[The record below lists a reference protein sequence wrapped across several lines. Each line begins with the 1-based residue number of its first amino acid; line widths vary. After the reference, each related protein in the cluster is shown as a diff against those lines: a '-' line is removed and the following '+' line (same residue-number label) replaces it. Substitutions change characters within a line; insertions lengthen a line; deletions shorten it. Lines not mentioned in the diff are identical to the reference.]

1 MFQMLTG
8 RECSS
13 VDLSQAASDKRPCS
27 EKHTIDEVNLNAPLP
42 FVEGVGPSCQ
52 WLPAGPWKTVIDFFK
67 EQYPHVHA
75 TTWTARM
82 AKGQVVD
89 ETGRRVDAKTAFRV
103 GACIFY
109 YRELENEK
117 IIPFREQVLYQDEH
131 ILVAD
136 KPHFLPVIPAGKFLH
151 ETLLVR
157 LRKQRATEDL
167 APIHRLDRETAG
179 VILFSLNRKTRGH
192 YTSLFRNHKVRK
204 VYEALALRLEE
215 SNFPMTRRSRVVQGE
230 PFFRMKEV
238 PGEANSETHIRVINN
253 HGSLSLYQL
262 RPITG
267 RKHQLRV
274 HLAALGIPVI
284 NDKLYPVLTASDD
297 DDFSR
302 PLKLLAKSISFRD
315 PLSGREHYF
324 ESGTRL

>member
-1 MFQMLTG
+1 M
-8 RECSS
+8 S
-13 VDLSQAASDKRPCS
+13 
-27 EKHTIDEVNLNAPLP
+27 APLP

-75 TTWTARM
+75 TTWKARM

-89 ETGRRVDAKTAFRV
+89 ETGRRVNAKTAFRV

-117 IIPFREQVLYQDEH
+117 TMPSREQVLYQDEH

-157 LRKQRATEDL
+157 LRKQQATEDL
-167 APIHRLDRETAG
+167 AAIHRLDRETAG

-192 YTSLFRNHKVRK
+192 YTSLFRNRRVRK
-204 VYEALALRLEE
+204 VYEALAPRLEE
-215 SNFPMTRRSRVVQGE
+215 SNFPRTRRSRIVQGE

-238 PGEANSETHIRVINN
+238 PGEANSETHISVINN
-253 HGSLSLYQL
+253 HGRFSLYQL
-262 RPITG
+262 LPITG
-267 RKHQLRV
+267 KKHQLRL
-274 HLAALGIPVI
+274 HLAALGIPVV
-284 NDKLYPVLTASDD
+284 NDKLYPLLTSSDD

-324 ESGTRL
+324 ESGTKL